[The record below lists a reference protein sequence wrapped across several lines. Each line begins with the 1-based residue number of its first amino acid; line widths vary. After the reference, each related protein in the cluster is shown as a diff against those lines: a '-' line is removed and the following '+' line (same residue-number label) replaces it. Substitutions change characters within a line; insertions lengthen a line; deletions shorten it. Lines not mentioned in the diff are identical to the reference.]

1 MTREEIREGI
11 RLLYRCAKDSS
22 CFQHPEPCAFD
33 NQTSCEWCNIN
44 KFLSFLDS
52 QGVVLRKD
60 GHVEFNL
67 TGIPPTP
74 TQMSAISKAY
84 KEAGYEAVASLM

>member
-1 MTREEIREGI
+1 MTIQEKIREGI
-11 RLLYRCAKDSS
+11 EKIIKEWVISNYPIG
-22 CFQHPEPCAFD
+22 PEAFSD
-33 NQTSCEWCNIN
+33 LVERIQE
-44 KFLSFLDS
+44 FEDS

-74 TQMSAISKAY
+74 TQMSEISKAY
-84 KEAGYEAVASLM
+84 KEAGYEATEPLI